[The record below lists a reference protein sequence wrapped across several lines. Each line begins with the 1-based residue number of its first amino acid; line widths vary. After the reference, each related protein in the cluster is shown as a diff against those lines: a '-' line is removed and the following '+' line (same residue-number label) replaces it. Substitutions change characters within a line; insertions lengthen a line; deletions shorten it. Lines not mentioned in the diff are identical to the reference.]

1 MKKMVCVAVLALLAT
16 DCLAGCSGS
25 DASGQAE
32 EIEFHIERGDARYD
46 LGDYADAIA
55 EYDRAVR
62 IEPGFALAY
71 YMRGNAKAMLGR
83 TEGAF
88 AHMKHELALAQ
99 AAGNADLV
107 AHMERELRKLERA
120 QGRTGVCCSSIL
132 TPAG

>member
-1 MKKMVCVAVLALLAT
+1 MVCVAVLALLAT
-16 DCLAGCSGS
+16 ACLAGCSGS

-62 IEPGFALAY
+62 IEPGFALAC

-88 AHMKHELALAQ
+88 AHMKHALAQ
-99 AAGNADLV
+99 AAGNADLLV
-107 AHMERELRKLERA
+107 HIERELRKLEGA
-120 QGRTGVCCSSIL
+120 QGRTGVCCSVFP
-132 TPAG
+132 TPVRPA